1 MLGFVVVTGGGVA
14 DLDVLA
20 GGKVVDF
27 DGVGL
32 EGSFVASIQYD
43 LPMMK
48 LLHDEAI
55 SGF

>member
-1 MLGFVVVTGGGVA
+1 MVTGGGVA